1 MVHMKST
8 LRILCVLVVMVGL
21 VAAANV
27 SAQMKLGVDVLQ
39 ESGFAALQG
48 KRVGIVTNH
57 TGLNSA
63 GVHLVKL
70 LNAAEGVKVEKLF
83 SPEHGLYG
91 IKDEKVDDMV
101 DAETGLK
108 VYSLYGKTRRPTPEM
123 LAGLDV
129 VVFDIQDIGT
139 RFYTY
144 ISTMGLLMEE
154 CAKAGVEVVVLD
166 RPNPIGGVR
175 VEGPI
180 ADKAHQGFTAYGPIP
195 VVHGMTVGELA
206 KMFNTEYGIN
216 AKLTVVPMTGWKREM
231 LWDQTGVKWVNPS
244 PNMRSPL
251 QALLY
256 PAIGLLEASNVSVGR
271 GTETP
276 FELFGAPYVKGE
288 ELAGAL
294 NSPLNG
300 AGLAGLRF
308 EAVKFTPVNTVHKMN
323 KVPCEGVR
331 VILTDEKAYDAVR
344 AGVIFAWTLEKLYPD
359 DYQQELLVKMLQNDA
374 AVAGVYKMENPAGAS
389 ELWETE
395 LAEWK
400 GVRGRYL
407 MYE

>member
-1 MVHMKST
+1 MQFFTRS
-8 LRILCVLVVMVGL
+8 LGVLVAMAALL
-21 VAAANV
+21 VAGKV
-27 SAQMKLGVDVLQ
+27 SGQVKLGVDVLQ
-39 ESGFAALQG
+39 ESGFAALRG

-57 TGLNSA
+57 TGLNSG

-206 KMFNTEYGIN
+206 KMFNAEYGIN
-216 AKLTVVPMTGWKREM
+216 AELTVVPMTGWKRAM
-231 LWDQTGVKWVNPS
+231 LWDETGVKWVNPS

-256 PAIGLLEASNVSVGR
+256 PSVGLLEASNVSVGR

-276 FELFGAPYVKGE
+276 FELFGGPYVRGE
-288 ELAGAL
+288 ELAKAL
-294 NSPLNG
+294 NE

-323 KVPCEGVR
+323 KVACEGVR
-331 VILTDEKAYDAVR
+331 VILTDEKAYDGVR
-344 AGVIFAWTLEKLYPD
+344 AGVAFAWTLEKLYPA

-374 AVAGVYKMENPAGAS
+374 AVAGVYKMENPAGAN
-389 ELWETE
+389 ELWEKE
-395 LAEWK
+395 LAGWK
-400 GVRGRYL
+400 ALRGKYL

>member
-1 MVHMKST
+1 MICMNLIVRS
-8 LRILCVLVVMVGL
+8 LCVLVAMVGL
-21 VAAANV
+21 LAAGGAAAQV
-27 SAQMKLGVDVLQ
+27 RLGIDEMQ
-39 ESGFAALQG
+39 SGGFAPLKN
-48 KRVGIVTNH
+48 KRIGIVTNH

-70 LNAAEGVKVEKLF
+70 LHAAEGVKVEKLF

-123 LAGLDV
+123 LAGLDA
-129 VVFDIQDIGT
+129 VVFDIQDIGA

-154 CAKAGVEVVVLD
+154 CAKAGVEVIVLD
-166 RPNPIGGVR
+166 RPNPIGGER
-175 VEGPI
+175 VEGPL
-180 ADKAHQGFTAYGPIP
+180 ADKEHLGFTAYGPIP

-206 KMFNTEYGIN
+206 KLFNTEYGIN
-216 AKLTVVPMTGWKREM
+216 CKLTVVPMTGCKRSM
-231 LWDQTGVKWVNPS
+231 MWGDTGINWVNPS

-256 PAIGLLEASNVSVGR
+256 PSIGLLEASNVSVGR
-271 GTETP
+271 GTDTP
-276 FELFGAPYVKGE
+276 FELFGAPYINGE
-288 ELAGAL
+288 QLAGEL

-308 EAVKFTPVNTVHKMN
+308 EPVKFTPVNTVHKMN

-331 VILTDEKAYDAVR
+331 VIVTDPAAYNAVR
-344 AGVIFAWTLEKLYPD
+344 SGVIFAWTLEKLYPN
-359 DYQQELLVKMLQNDA
+359 DYQQDLLLKMLQNTA
-374 AVAGVYKMENPAGAS
+374 AVDSIYKLPNPATA
-389 ELWETE
+389 EDLWRDD
-395 LAEWK
+395 LNAWK
-400 GVRGRYL
+400 KTRAKYL
-407 MYE
+407 MYQ